1 LQTLTINSTIDSMAY
16 DIIIKSGTVIDGKN
30 APVLGD
36 VAIEGDKIVAVKSL
50 GEASAKVVINAF
62 GKYVTP
68 GFVDITNHSDTH
80 LTLFKYPYLESLV
93 MQGVT
98 TIIGGNCGA
107 SLAPLAS
114 EQAIGAIKKW
124 ADPSE
129 INVNWNTVEE
139 FLSSISQLRPGVNF
153 GTLAGYGTLRRGI
166 LSGEMRPLSIEEREK
181 LKLLLLQ
188 SMQQGAFGLS
198 LGLAYGHER
207 VSVTEEII
215 EIGRVVSQTGGI
227 IKMHLRSEGFEILSS
242 VNEAIRICRETG
254 VPVQISH
261 LKAIGRKAWPFLP
274 KAIELITHAKESGVD
289 IDFDV
294 TPYRTTG
301 SLLYLLVPPGARQ
314 GGFQELFRRI
324 DNPPERTKILEAL
337 RGHTLHY
344 DKILITSAKIKN
356 IVGHTLTEIAEE
368 AGLTPEETL
377 LETIRSNE
385 GRVTIVGQMVSM
397 KNTRMAL
404 QDKNSFIAS
413 DGAGVSQDEM
423 QTGDLVHPRS
433 FGAFPRFLGR
443 FTKELG
449 ISMQDA
455 IGKITSGPAK
465 KLGIKGRGVLE
476 KGAFAD
482 VVVFDPKLIR
492 DRATYKNPF
501 RFSSGI
507 EWVLVNGI
515 PAVENGK
522 LVQARAGKAIKRV

>member
-1 LQTLTINSTIDSMAY
+1 MAY
-16 DIIIKSGTVIDGKN
+16 DVIIKSGMVIDGKN
-30 APVLGD
+30 APALADIG
-36 VAIEGDKIVAVKSL
+36 IEGNKITAVKELSN
-50 GEASAKVVINAF
+50 ASAKVTINAF

-68 GFVDITNHSDTH
+68 GFIDITNHSDTH
-80 LTLFKYPYLESLV
+80 LTLFKYPHLDSLI

-129 INVNWNTVEE
+129 INVNWNTMEE
-139 FLSSISQLRPGVNF
+139 FLTAISQLRPGVNF
-153 GTLAGYGTLRRGI
+153 GTFVGYGTLRRGI
-166 LSGEMRPLSIEEREK
+166 LSGEIRPLSIEEREK

-207 VSVTEEII
+207 VSVTEELI
-215 EIGRVVSQTGGI
+215 EIGRVLSQTGGV
-227 IKMHLRSEGFEILSS
+227 IKIHLRSEGFEILSS
-242 VNEAIRICRETG
+242 VNEAIRIGRETG
-254 VPVQISH
+254 VPIQISH

-294 TPYRTTG
+294 SPYRTTG

-314 GGFQELFRRI
+314 GGFQELFKRI

-344 DKILITSAKIKN
+344 DKILITAAKIKN
-356 IVGHTLTEIAEE
+356 IVGHTLAEVAQE

-385 GRVTIVGQMVSM
+385 GRVTIIGQMVSM
-397 KNTRMAL
+397 KNTRQAL

-413 DGAGVSQDEM
+413 DGAGISQEAM
-423 QTGDLVHPRS
+423 QSGDLIHPRS

-443 FTKELG
+443 FSKELG
-449 ISMQDA
+449 ISLQDA
-455 IGKITSGPAK
+455 VQKIATGPAR
-465 KLGIKGRGVLE
+465 KLGLKGRGILE

-501 RFSSGI
+501 RFASGV
-507 EWVLVNGI
+507 EHVLVNGI
-515 PAVENGK
+515 PAVEDGK
-522 LVQARAGKAIKRV
+522 LMHARAGKALKRN